1 MNKQFND
8 VPLFTVLIL
17 STEYGENMIGGLGR
31 HVTDLVET
39 GTNFHLNYIVVTLS
53 TTDHETYSCENGI
66 HIYRLLPWQKNPS
79 NFLEYIKNVNFR
91 FSQFVLQELQYSFD
105 LIHVHDWLTG
115 TAGCALRNHTGIPLV
130 TTIHSTEKERKLGD
144 FNLLIEEITSYENEL
159 INKSDQIIVCS
170 EYMKKLLK
178 AKYEASS
185 EKIEIIPNGLI
196 PEKYTLTDDTNPLLS
211 TPYLLAMGR
220 LVTEKGFHLLLEAF
234 SLIYEEFP
242 EFSVVIAGA
251 GPAEMSLKQQVSAL
265 GLDGR
270 VFFPGY
276 IHERERN
283 VYLKFCDMLI
293 IPSLYEPFGIIA
305 LEGMIYSKPI
315 ISFDVGGLTSVL
327 APNRGIIV
335 KSTKVEKLAEQL
347 RYYLNNP
354 DKANEIAVKGHQT
367 IASLYQWNNLIL
379 KIINVY
385 KKTVSF
391 HRNSGK

>member
-1 MNKQFND
+1 MNKQLND
-8 VPLFTVLIL
+8 VPLFTVLLL

-31 HVTDLVET
+31 HVTDLVEA
-39 GTNFHLNYIVVTLS
+39 GTNFHLIYIVVTLS
-53 TTDHETYSCENGI
+53 TTDQETYSFENGI

-79 NFLEYIKNVNFR
+79 NFLEYIKNINFR

-115 TAGCALRNHTGIPLV
+115 IAGCALSNHTVMPLI

-178 AKYEASS
+178 SKYDVSS
-185 EKIEIIPNGLI
+185 EKIEMISNGLI
-196 PEKYTLTDDTNPLLS
+196 PEKYPLTDNSTPLLS

-220 LVTEKGFHLLLEAF
+220 LVTEKGFQLLLEAF
-234 SLIYEEFP
+234 SLIYKEFP
-242 EFSVVIAGA
+242 EFNVVIAGA
-251 GPAEMSLKQQVSAL
+251 GPAEMSLKQQVSVL
-265 GLDGR
+265 ELEGR

-276 IHERERN
+276 LHERERN

-293 IPSLYEPFGIIA
+293 IPSLYEPFGIVA
-305 LEGMIYSKPI
+305 LEAMIYSKPI
-315 ISFDVGGLTSVL
+315 VSFDVGGLADVL

-335 KSTKVEKLAEQL
+335 KSTNAEKLAEQL

-367 IASLYQWNNLIL
+367 ITSQYQWNTLIL
-379 KIINVY
+379 EIINVY
-385 KKTVSF
+385 KKTVSSY
-391 HRNSGK
+391 RNSEK